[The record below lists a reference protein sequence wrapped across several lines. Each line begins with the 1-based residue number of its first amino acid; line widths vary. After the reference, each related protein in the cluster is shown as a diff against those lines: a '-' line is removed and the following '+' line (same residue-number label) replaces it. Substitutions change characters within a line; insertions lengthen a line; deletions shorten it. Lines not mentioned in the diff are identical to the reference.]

1 MTEYFPSTE
10 PLVPTAP
17 TVAPTTPHRWPWIC
31 AMVAALLFGV
41 GIGILAWSDPFGERI
56 ASIEQREQAAT
67 AQEQSTT
74 QRVQSVEQREKGLAD
89 RTRIE
94 NAALD
99 TRKVQL
105 DKLSGELAQRE
116 QALLP
121 KEREAARSTIKG
133 DGIFLVGKDINPGT
147 YRNSGTNGCYWQRS
161 SGTSGDFDEILANG
175 NENGPAV
182 VTIQASDVAFTA
194 KRCGVWTPVN

>member
-1 MTEYFPSTE
+1 MTEYFPSAQ
-10 PLVPTAP
+10 PPD
-17 TVAPTTPHRWPWIC
+17 PTTPDADPTKPHRWPWVC
-31 AMVAALLFGV
+31 AMVAALVAGV
-41 GIGILAWSDPFGERI
+41 VVGVLAWSDPFGERI

-67 AQEQSTT
+67 ELEQSTA
-74 QRVQSVEQREKGLAD
+74 QREQSVEQREKGLTD
-89 RTRIE
+89 RIRTE

-99 TRKVQL
+99 TRKTQL
-105 DKLSGELAQRE
+105 DSLSGQLAQRE

-121 KEREAARSTIKG
+121 KEREAARHTIKG

-147 YRNSGTNGCYWQRS
+147 YRNSGTSGCYWQRS

-182 VTIQASDVAFTA
+182 VTIRASDVAFTA
-194 KRCGVWTPVN
+194 RRCGTWTLVT